1 MGLRFAAMAASRD
14 YYADLELPPTAD
26 IQEIKK
32 QFRKLALKYHPDRN
46 PGREAEVNSKFQI
59 IQSAHEVLSDPQ
71 QKAKYDVSFSRS
83 GRAPGAS
90 GVKGNPWQ
98 NAAQNFPPPPR
109 RNSTRNTPSGAQR
122 WQSRF
127 SSGVPPTAKQQTA
140 SDSAETKKTAA
151 RAFENMRKSQF
162 QSGTKSSGSQP
173 EARPPPPPPPP
184 PPMPPRTESARQRA
198 EAAFGSRKTGYQ
210 PRSAMPGDEPPVS
223 SQNYY
228 PRSPAEP
235 PQPPPQPPRRPV
247 PPMMPDPL
255 SQFRA
260 RHQSMPYSSLGGE
273 KTNPFDGAQPG
284 RRGSMREPGGND
296 SRASYPEFTR
306 PSYSKP
312 FTVHEV
318 DDEGRPQ
325 ATADDYDAPPRPHF
339 ETKPGPKFHHDA
351 GQHPNTGKHSSS
363 AEHQSDRGPSMYAS
377 LCYEHPHRPVL
388 FMRGTFEPRGLESTY
403 GHLPDPQA
411 RLAPS
416 GDQISLQTQSSF
428 ERQQHLLLHHLIRN
442 METGLQPHKK
452 RAGRAGSPNGCLVTE
467 FADVSH
473 VPSFR
478 FPVGDDTFERT
489 QPTHDASRSTKSS
502 TEDINTQF
510 AKDDDPNLW
519 QFRAG
524 GTEADSQSAS
534 RNSTGGRANR
544 RSPAENAS
552 AEPVE
557 HTNHQP
563 QMDSQSSGFDADGW
577 SDKFNVDTFVPRPGP
592 GGSSS
597 PTRSTRS
604 NSKRVRT
611 KPTVGTA
618 AVVEDCSS
626 EEESYEWRGRN
637 AQAKPPVAD
646 SPQAMDIDSPPSVP
660 TAPPVQA
667 EGARNIPVEPSRPEW
682 RPGKPESVMTDDKP
696 ERPAKIPIN
705 AENVGSEDIGDLTA
719 NLSDLRNVAPMQQRA
734 GLQSFADLRD
744 DLPFESKAS
753 EDLPIHL
760 PKAQPL
766 LLPTVPQAPRLPSAV
781 ATDGSKP
788 TKALWAKYLAE
799 FESYLQKWDIF
810 HGQVVD
816 HFTTRKAHIAKTRI
830 SKGYGFLGARGDAEI
845 REYISWVQQ
854 DNGVRQGWAAACDEH
869 EQRLREFM
877 AFREKMK

>member
-1 MGLRFAAMAASRD
+1 MAASRD
-14 YYADLELPPTAD
+14 YYADLDLPPTAD

-109 RNSTRNTPSGAQR
+109 RNSTRNAPSGAQR
-122 WQSRF
+122 WQTRF

-162 QSGTKSSGSQP
+162 QSGAKSSSSQP

-198 EAAFGSRKTGYQ
+198 EAAFGSRKAGYQ
-210 PRSAMPGDEPPVS
+210 PRSAMPGDEPSVS

-284 RRGSMREPGGND
+284 RRGSVREPSSND
-296 SRASYPEFTR
+296 STASYPEFTR

-312 FTVHEV
+312 FTVYEV
-318 DDEGRPQ
+318 DDDGRPQ
-325 ATADDYDAPPRPHF
+325 ATADYDAPPRPHF
-339 ETKPGPKFHHDA
+339 ETKPD
-351 GQHPNTGKHSSS
+351 SS
-363 AEHQSDRGPSMYAS
+363 AEYRSGRGPSMYAS
-377 LCYEHPHRPVL
+377 PYQERFPRSVFSL
-388 FMRGTFEPRGLESTY
+388 RGTFQPKGLESIY
-403 GHLPDPQA
+403 GQLPDPQA

-416 GDQISLQTQSSF
+416 GNQIHLQAQTYF

-442 METGLQPHKK
+442 MEYGRQPLEK
-452 RAGRAGSPNGCLVTE
+452 RTRRAGSPYGCLVTD

-473 VPSFR
+473 VHSFR

-489 QPTHDASRSTKSS
+489 QPTQDASRSTRSS

-524 GTEADSQSAS
+524 GTEADSQPVS
-534 RNSTGGRANR
+534 RHSTGGRANR
-544 RSPAENAS
+544 RSP
-552 AEPVE
+552 VE
-557 HTNHQP
+557 HASTQPTEHANQQP

-577 SDKFNVDTFVPRPGP
+577 SDKFNADTFVPRPGP

-604 NSKRVRT
+604 NSKKVRT

-637 AQAKPPVAD
+637 AQVKATVGD

-660 TAPPVQA
+660 TVSPVQA
-667 EGARNIPVEPSRPEW
+667 EAARNIPVEPSRPEW
-682 RPGKPESVMTDDKP
+682 RPGKPEPVVTDDKP

-705 AENVGSEDIGDLTA
+705 PENVGSEDSGDLTT
-719 NLSDLRNVAPMQQRA
+719 NFSDLRNVPPIQQRA
-734 GLQSFADLRD
+734 GLQSLADLGD
-744 DLPFESKAS
+744 ELPFESKAS

-760 PKAQPL
+760 PKVQPL

-781 ATDGSKP
+781 STDGWKP
-788 TKALWAKYLAE
+788 AKGVWTTYLAE

-810 HGQVVD
+810 NGQVVD

-854 DNGVRQGWAAACDEH
+854 DNGVRQRWAAACDEH